1 MIASFRFASS
11 RDHAKCRPAGGG
23 TAERAGDR
31 VNRPV
36 TLADVTHIVF
46 VCSGNICRSPMAELV
61 FRAKLEE
68 AGLGDAVRVTSA
80 GTGPWHAGEPADKR
94 ARATLKAHGYPT
106 AHVASEVSG
115 EDLAADLLLA
125 ADEGHAEFLRSRV
138 DDPAKVRLLRS
149 FDPSAPEGAEVPD
162 PYYGGD
168 DGFED
173 VLGMVERTVPGLLD
187 WVRSQG

>member
-1 MIASFRFASS
+1 MAAQ
-11 RDHAKCRPAGGG
+11 
-23 TAERAGDR
+23 RAGDR
-31 VNRPV
+31 VNPAV
-36 TLADVTHIVF
+36 TLAGVTHIVF

-61 FRAKLEE
+61 FRAHLAD
-68 AGLGDAVRVTSA
+68 AGLDDAVRVTSA

-106 AHVASEVSG
+106 THVASEVSG

-125 ADEGHAEFLRSRV
+125 ADEGHLEFLRARV
-138 DDPAKVRLLRS
+138 EDPAKVRLLRS

-173 VLGMVERTVPGLLD
+173 VLGMIERAVPGLLD
-187 WVRSQG
+187 WVRSRR

>member
-1 MIASFRFASS
+1 M
-11 RDHAKCRPAGGG
+11 
-23 TAERAGDR
+23 
-31 VNRPV
+31 
-36 TLADVTHIVF
+36 THLVF

-61 FRAKLEE
+61 FRAKLDES
-68 AGLGDAVRVTSA
+68 GIDDVRVTSA

-94 ARATLKAHGYPT
+94 ARATLKAHGYPSE
-106 AHVASEVSG
+106 HVASEVSD
-115 EDLAADLLLA
+115 EDLHADLLLA
-125 ADEGHAEFLRSRV
+125 ADEGHAEFLRARV

-173 VLGMVERTVPGLLD
+173 VLGMIERSVPGLLD
-187 WVRSQG
+187 WVRSRG

>member
-1 MIASFRFASS
+1 M
-11 RDHAKCRPAGGG
+11 
-23 TAERAGDR
+23 
-31 VNRPV
+31 
-36 TLADVTHIVF
+36 THIVF

-61 FRAKLEE
+61 FRARLDD
-68 AGLGDAVRVTSA
+68 AGLGDSVRVTSA

-125 ADEGHAEFLRSRV
+125 ADEGHLEFLRSRV
-138 DDPAKVRLLRS
+138 EDPAKVRLLRS

-168 DGFED
+168 DGFEE
-173 VLGMVERTVPGLLD
+173 VLDIVERSARGLLD
-187 WVRSQG
+187 SLR